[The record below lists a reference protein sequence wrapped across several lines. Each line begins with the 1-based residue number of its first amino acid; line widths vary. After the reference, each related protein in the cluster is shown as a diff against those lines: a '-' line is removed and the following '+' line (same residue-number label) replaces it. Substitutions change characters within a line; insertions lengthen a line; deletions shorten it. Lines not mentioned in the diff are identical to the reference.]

1 MIGVV
6 YQKYDAKGKV
16 TFKFFLCIDNDWH
29 SVITTMH
36 SYKSFFMI
44 DESLANQYKSLIDTA
59 QTIVV
64 LIPAQATQDQIAV
77 AASLYLS
84 LLRLGKNARLVTPQP
99 VVTKGAI
106 LGFEQAQQDLGNQN
120 LTVSFAYTPEQVD
133 KVSYHIAEETGRFYL
148 TIKPKSG
155 YEPLATE
162 SVEFSYTG
170 ASAELVILVG
180 VSNLEQLEQLYF
192 GYEDLFETVPMVS
205 IHNHTTSFGTLHIDS
220 GSASSS
226 SEVVAQLLFSLG
238 HPVDSDVATNLLLG
252 IEWGTASL
260 SSPTASAET
269 FEVVAQLLRAGA
281 RRTFKKT
288 SVETTVP
295 TLLERQ
301 SVPGE
306 NESAVQVL
314 RENNLQESENN
325 KKNGKA
331 KSTKNGSTKKP
342 PAPPPEFTPVRRI

>member
-1 MIGVV
+1 
-6 YQKYDAKGKV
+6 
-16 TFKFFLCIDNDWH
+16 
-29 SVITTMH
+29 
-36 SYKSFFMI
+36 MI
-44 DESLANQYKSLIDTA
+44 DESLTNQYKSLVDSA

-64 LIPAQATQDQIAV
+64 LIPTQATPDQTAV

-84 LLRLGKNARLVTPQP
+84 LLQLGKNARLVTPEP
-99 VVTKGAI
+99 VATKVVVS
-106 LGFEQAQQDLGNQN
+106 GFEQAQQDLGNQN

-162 SVEFSYTG
+162 SVEYSYTG
-170 ASAELVILVG
+170 ASADLVVLVG

-205 IHNHTTSFGTLHIDS
+205 IHNHTTSFGTIHIDS
-220 GSASSS
+220 GSVSSS
-226 SEVVAQLLFSLG
+226 SEVVAQLLFSVG
-238 HPVDSDVATNLLLG
+238 HPVNSDIATNLLLG
-252 IEWGTASL
+252 IEWGTANL

-281 RRTFKKT
+281 RRMFKKT
-288 SVETTVP
+288 SVEPPVS
-295 TLLERQ
+295 TLVDKQ
-301 SVPGE
+301 SVQEVNE
-306 NESAVQVL
+306 NTVEVL
-314 RENNLQESENN
+314 REEDLQKSENN

-331 KSTKNGSTKKP
+331 KSVKNGSTKKP
-342 PAPPPEFTPVRRI
+342 PSPPSEFTPVRRI